1 MATTAQRG
9 LLTSLYGF
17 DPVQRRAEQQAG
29 LDRFLAAQQTP
40 QARMGAALGT
50 LFGQYLAPESE
61 EQTRVAKVNSI
72 YNQVM
77 ADADPTKP
85 TEYLERLGRL
95 AQSFQ
100 QAGLPEQAEITIE
113 RISRLTPKREIKE
126 VGGVLVEIPP
136 GKGTPTAI
144 FTAPKPPE
152 APLTIADRTRLNEL
166 ITQFGD
172 VEGAKK
178 FRAER
183 DEAEVRSKKAGGT
196 VIDLGGA
203 FDRAFAAQDAKG
215 QAEAWAQ
222 AGQAYNSAKPLLRQI
237 GEVERIVPN
246 AFTGKFAEGK
256 LGLSKALG
264 AFGIPI
270 GSSAPDSE
278 YINAIS
284 SKLVQQIAKAFPGS
298 LAVKELDQL
307 VKSKPNLNQEAGTI
321 LKLLGDIRDEIT
333 SQTLTYEKLASLP
346 QKDRYNTN
354 ANIVQAQFGDKIAR
368 LRSIQRKAANKTA
381 SREEAQ
387 EGLAI
392 QKELGL

>member
-40 QARMGAALGT
+40 QARMGAALGS

-100 QAGLPEQAEITIE
+100 QAGLPEQAEITID
-113 RISRLTPKREIKE
+113 RISKLTPKREIKE

-136 GKGTPTAI
+136 GKGTPTTI

-166 ITQFGD
+166 IKEFGD

-183 DEAEVRSKKAGGT
+183 DEAERKRAAASAPPKAFGADINLRESFLKE
-196 VIDLGGA
+196 VNSIDVPLNA
-203 FDRAFAAQDAKG
+203 LDK
-215 QAEAWAQ
+215 AEALLIEQSGLAD
-222 AGQAYNSAKPLLRQI
+222 SIAKRQF
-237 GEVERIVPN
+237 
-246 AFTGKFAEGK
+246 AKFAGDRDISNK
-256 LGLSKALG
+256 DVA
-264 AFGIPI
+264 AFGNFGPLGQRLSGIF
-270 GSSAPDSE
+270 SQF
-278 YINAIS
+278 
-284 SKLVQQIAKAFPGS
+284 LQ
-298 LAVKELDQL
+298 
-307 VKSKPNLNQEAGTI
+307 GTYS
-321 LKLLGDIRDEIT
+321 D
-333 SQTLTYEKLASLP
+333 
-346 QKDRYNTN
+346 
-354 ANIVQAQFGDKIAR
+354 AQ
-368 LRSIQRKAANKTA
+368 
-381 SREEAQ
+381 REEAIRIIKNLRNPLEQ
-387 EGLAI
+387 QRATIEQQFTGAAARQGITGDQASFVVPSRAKGVRQITAPSETGISNAI
-392 QKELGL
+392 TLPSGNKARPIQ